1 MFLISCTYK
10 VYQKDYITDE
20 DVNICECECEYLIIR
35 NDLKKVIIHKGM
47 CCEFDMK
54 EELNYRKIRK
64 IKNK

>member
-1 MFLISCTYK
+1 MFLTSCTYK
-10 VYQKDYITDE
+10 VYQKDYEND
-20 DVNICECECEYLIIR
+20 NICECEYLIIR

>member
-1 MFLISCTYK
+1 MFLTSCTYK
-10 VYQKDYITDE
+10 VYKKDYITDE
-20 DVNICECECEYLIIR
+20 NDNICECEYIIIR